1 MLAVTKPHQSDH
13 IDWDAGREG
22 YVDVPRTAT
31 YVPVSKAAGKHG
43 GQQYRFSI
51 STQERIGSLTA
62 AAGTIWATYVA
73 TVDYASL
80 WKMQIMPPGP
90 MEVCTLGVLAWL
102 HAKWRRST
110 KVD

>member
-1 MLAVTKPHQSDH
+1 VIAVKKPHQSDY

-22 YVDVPRTAT
+22 YVDVPRTPT
-31 YVPVSKAAGKHG
+31 YVPVHKGGTPTRGKQHLLSIPAEVRLGSLIAAG
-43 GQQYRFSI
+43 
-51 STQERIGSLTA
+51 
-62 AAGTIWATYVA
+62 GTIWATYVA

-80 WKMQIMPPGP
+80 WKMQILPPGP
-90 MEVCTLGVLAWL
+90 MEVCALGVLVWL